1 MKRKITKK
9 NFWAGRKMLVLTI
22 VCAMLLACM
31 SGCGEKQ
38 EADVSEMTE
47 KATDA
52 EAEASEKVETNEAEV
67 EENAEQTKEDFFK
80 ETVES
85 WLIETGKQGIALAVW
100 NEVDNTMYVIG
111 EGEDYTRKEGDRFF
125 MCVPSFLISFSDY
138 SPCIYEMESSGMSM
152 AEGRPNDNYCE
163 VFFEES
169 TRGKEEIDLR
179 NITCQNGETGDLL
192 FNLLEAG
199 GAKEVISEI
208 PEGCDYYLESS
219 RGVKLLGAHTPEGFE
234 DSGSYSAYL
243 IWNGTDE
250 TIGVSADDRY
260 KDIYD
265 GITTEDSFEGIWD
278 VFNGKE
284 NVPYTCTIKYTEKG
298 TYDTIYG
305 TARLFEEVTIFEEP
319 DEEPTPMYSE
329 IAIIKIKGEYVHIAI
344 TFREKEHDITWVL
357 QQLFE

>member
-9 NFWAGRKMLVLTI
+9 NFLAGRKMLVLTI

-52 EAEASEKVETNEAEV
+52 EEEASEKVETNEAEV
-67 EENAEQTKEDFFK
+67 EESAEQTKEDFFK
-80 ETVES
+80 ETVEP

-125 MCVPSFLISFSDY
+125 LCTPSIMMRCDVVSSCINETGSTNMTMSEVMDGYDY
-138 SPCIYEMESSGMSM
+138 
-152 AEGRPNDNYCE
+152 NYYWE
-163 VFFEES
+163 VFYEKAES
-169 TRGKEEIDLR
+169 GINELGLDVQCK
-179 NITCQNGETGDLL
+179 NGETGKIQ
-192 FNLLEAG
+192 FNLLEVG
-199 GAKEVISEI
+199 GGISEI

-219 RGVKLLGAHTPEGFE
+219 TGVKLLGANTPEGFE
-234 DSGSYSAYL
+234 DLRSTPRLLLWIDGDENISVTTSSSHKDIFEGLASNISGENELTVNGEETTFSYS
-243 IWNGTDE
+243 
-250 TIGVSADDRY
+250 
-260 KDIYD
+260 
-265 GITTEDSFEGIWD
+265 EDYS
-278 VFNGKE
+278 
-284 NVPYTCTIKYTEKG
+284 EKG

-305 TARLFEEVTIFEEP
+305 QAHLYDLVSTEQYSGEEATL
-319 DEEPTPMYSE
+319 MYGE
-329 IAIIKIKGEYVHIAI
+329 MAILLIKGEYVTINYYFVDEH
-344 TFREKEHDITWVL
+344 THDIVWVL